1 MSDLRRGTISKIKDD
16 GRVEINESG
25 TKRRSGNPGLSEG
38 YQPQIGEEVEFVY
51 DGGAAKRIRPVGS
64 EFVQKVIVHVPV
76 TRSKEEFKFGDRKAI
91 KRDFRNPKN
100 FVPTPR
106 RPKVGPLTDSRPDWH
121 DHAHDGCISGFVEVT
136 ATVET
141 ELLILDS
148 ARASVAANNHKTF
161 DTRVD
166 GDEVII
172 AGTALKGSI
181 RSSFEMITNSRM
193 SIFTS
198 KNALGSRVQAD
209 GVQLVPV
216 RVEQRDGVAVA
227 RLLPGTAKI
236 GEKFAQGGQRMQH
249 AAWVSDNVAP
259 VSANGKSCQVT
270 LHKFQHRNRWNTN
283 DFQIWKA
290 VEIVIDGQQ
299 QNVVIGHNTLTRIG
313 TEAKRVSG
321 WICSS
326 GRLVHNKRDER
337 VFFTTQGDQ
346 FLEIDKS
353 IKEQWKL
360 LLKNYRE
367 ANERI
372 LQTNAEVRGAHIS
385 NSSLGEL
392 VEGTLA
398 YADIDSAGGK
408 LQIRG
413 LYPVQLSRRLDQ
425 LSPFDLLRE
434 ELRPAQGIEE
444 LSPADRLFGWV
455 GQTKAVPSAFK
466 GRVAIDEARIPKSKL
481 RQGQRTLEILA
492 SPKPSQAR
500 FYLGVE
506 RASDG
511 SPIAFD
517 DGVKSTKIRFDDEKV
532 EGTGKKLLRG
542 RAIFVRPTLS
552 DIAPARKDKDDQNR
566 SITSVVSPGTQFTFQ
581 VDISDAR
588 PVDIGALLWLLEGG
602 NEDRA
607 MSIGFGKPLGYGS
620 VKLRLSNADLQTTQ
634 QLKESWLNW
643 DEPSTDQN
651 LVAECIQAFKDATV
665 AAYAVDA
672 FESAAHISAYIA
684 ATEDPTGKLPIHYP
698 RESQRRDP
706 EGKNFKWFTANEK
719 IDRGE
724 VKHGL
729 ALPDLGGPS
738 DGFPFY
744 A

>member
-51 DGGAAKRIRPVGS
+51 DGGAAKRIRPAGS
-64 EFVQKVIVHVPV
+64 EFVQQVVVTVPV
-76 TRSKEEFKFGDRKAI
+76 TRSKDELKFGDRKAI

-181 RSSFEMITNSRM
+181 RSAFEMITNSRM

-216 RVEQRDGVAVA
+216 RVEERDGKLVA
-227 RLLPGTAKI
+227 RLLPGTSRI
-236 GEKFAQGGQRMQH
+236 GNQSGQDRNRLQH
-249 AAWVSDNVAP
+249 AAWVSDSAAP
-259 VSANGKSCQVT
+259 VSKNGIACEAR
-270 LHKFQHRNRWNTN
+270 LHKFQHSRNGRD

-290 VEIVIDGQQ
+290 VEVTIDGTIQAIKTE
-299 QNVVIGHNTLTRIG
+299 VGSLKRIG
-313 TEAKRVSG
+313 NEEKKVKG
-321 WICSS
+321 WIASS
-326 GRLVHNKRDER
+326 GKLIRNKHDER
-337 VFFTTQGDQ
+337 IFFATEGEQHVD
-346 FLEIDKS
+346 IDES
-353 IKEQWKL
+353 IKRQWKKL
-360 LLKNYRE
+360 LTNYRE
-367 ANERI
+367 ANERV
-372 LQTNAEVRGAHIS
+372 LRTKEEKRGAHVTDK
-385 NSSLGEL
+385 SLGEL

-481 RQGQRTLEILA
+481 RQSQRTLEILA

-542 RAIFVRPTLS
+542 RAIFVRAALS